1 MVVTLI
7 QVDFAIEGWKVLL
20 VFSSHKLF
28 SYFREEKGV
37 AIWAWLLVL
46 YMYLDTN
53 SYAKSVLVDKI
64 GVSLKNKVCD

>member
-1 MVVTLI
+1 MVVTRI

-37 AIWAWLLVL
+37 AIWA
-46 YMYLDTN
+46 
-53 SYAKSVLVDKI
+53 
-64 GVSLKNKVCD
+64 